1 MKTLKM
7 NYVSK
12 HVSLIQEGCCDSG
25 GIIYSHV
32 SHIQS
37 KCTLIT
43 KICFVWNIDR
53 STIYLKA
60 YFKLLE
66 NLYNFK
72 EVKVMS
78 KEKVK

>member
-12 HVSLIQEGCCDSG
+12 HVSLIQEGYCDSG

-43 KICFVWNIDR
+43 KICFVWNIDLQDPEER
-53 STIYLKA
+53 GDGGEYEGAMYL
-60 YFKLLE
+60 
-66 NLYNFK
+66 
-72 EVKVMS
+72 S
-78 KEKVK
+78 